1 MPLFTATGML
11 GPNPDGPLFGATTF
25 PSDPGNPTTAHSSY
39 FDARSTG
46 LVTMGRIIAGL
57 APTP

>member
-1 MPLFTATGML
+1 MFA
-11 GPNPDGPLFGATTF
+11 
-25 PSDPGNPTTAHSSY
+25 TAHSSY
-39 FDARSTG
+39 FDVRSTG